1 MSMKKALLKIFE
13 AEGILQEEMRKT
25 KNVKDFQKLLKR
37 KEQEK
42 QIRQMGFQ
50 SIEELQK
57 ALKDYREKNFPEDC
71 IHEQD
76 IDFSFLDDIQINYDD
91 IDIDFDLTFLDEI
104 EINLDD
110 IDIDIDFS

>member
-1 MSMKKALLKIFE
+1 MKDSLLKILE
-13 AEGILQEEMRKT
+13 LQGISEKEFKQT
-25 KNVKDFQKLLKR
+25 KNVKEFQNLCKR
-37 KEQEK
+37 KQQER

-71 IHEQD
+71 IPEQD

-91 IDIDFDLTFLDEI
+91 IDIDFDLSFLDKRRRKKE
-104 EINLDD
+104 
-110 IDIDIDFS
+110 